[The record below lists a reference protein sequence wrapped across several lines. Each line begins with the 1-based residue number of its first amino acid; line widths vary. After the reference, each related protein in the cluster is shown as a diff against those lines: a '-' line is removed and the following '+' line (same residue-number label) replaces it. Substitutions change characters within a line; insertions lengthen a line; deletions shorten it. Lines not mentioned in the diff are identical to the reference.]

1 MAWEEFFLCS
11 DITDSELPWNT
22 SDCLETPATSPV
34 GSLQDTFSL
43 GLDGGTYRGLH
54 RVGEYISAPDV
65 EYWYKKSWT
74 LLISMPWSFSS
85 NCFPYF

>member
-11 DITDSELPWNT
+11 DIPDSELPWNT

-43 GLDGGTYRGLH
+43 GLDGGAHIGVCIGLVNTFQH
-54 RVGEYISAPDV
+54 QMLNTGTRNLGP
-65 EYWYKKSWT
+65 
-74 LLISMPWSFSS
+74 F
-85 NCFPYF
+85 